1 MTVMTDKAAIKPAV
15 DEFAEYYGKYID
27 LVPNGSIVDN
37 LNKQMTQ
44 TRDLL
49 ASLTEEQGNHRYQD
63 GKWSIK
69 EVVGHIIDCERIFA
83 YRALRFARNDQ
94 TPLPGFDQ
102 NGFVASAGFES
113 RKLADIA
120 AEYSHVRQ
128 ASLDLLEHLDDAA
141 WERRG
146 QANESEISVRAL
158 AWIMSGHELHH
169 IAAIK
174 SCILHDWKVSGS
186 RVHRRARASEEVNAE
201 GAERRRRDR

>member
-1 MTVMTDKAAIKPAV
+1 MTPESRKAAIKPAA

-27 LVPNGSIVDN
+27 LVPKGNVVDN
-37 LNKQMTQ
+37 LRKQMSQ

-49 ASLTEEQGNHRYQD
+49 AGLTEEQGNHRYEE

-69 EVVGHIIDCERIFA
+69 EVIGHIIDCERVFA

-102 NGFVASAGFES
+102 DGFAVNGRFNE
-113 RKLADIA
+113 RKLTDIA

-128 ASLDLLEHLDDAA
+128 ASIDLLDYMDESA

-146 QANESEISVRAL
+146 LANEAEISVRAI

-169 IAAIK
+169 ISAITSK
-174 SCILHDWKVSGS
+174 YLT
-186 RVHRRARASEEVNAE
+186 
-201 GAERRRRDR
+201 